1 VVDPKLQTSVTTGR
15 RAGPASVAHRT
26 GKRVA
31 VYARIQAYCRQEHGF
46 LPQTCWIADVLSQEG
61 LTRRQA
67 PNRKD
72 PSQPKKPC
80 PPNRRAEILEAIQAL
95 GLERATP

>member
-1 VVDPKLQTSVTTGR
+1 M
-15 RAGPASVAHRT
+15 
-26 GKRVA
+26 A
-31 VYARIQAYCRQEHGF
+31 VYAGIQAYCRLEHGF

-72 PSQPKKPC
+72 PSRPKKPC
-80 PPNRRAEILEAIQAL
+80 PANRRAEILEAIQAL
-95 GLERATP
+95 GLARAPS